1 MGGRPDE
8 APRVSRLFDRLAGL
22 DRGRARPLGMG
33 GISIPAPSH
42 ALRGTWRP
50 VGYLVILV
58 GMVAVLAAVSVRP
71 LNPAVDPADSLS
83 PAPPVSN
90 EETPAEPPAAAVSP
104 LLAQGLE
111 AAQRGDLAD
120 AEGYFRRAVELDAGD
135 AEAWNS
141 LGVVLVRQGE
151 HARGVEALRKA
162 LRLQPSH
169 VAAHRNLGVA
179 LDRQGQTGEAA
190 QHYRTFLSLTTAA
203 HPGRGDVR
211 RRLLELGSVRTG
223 V

>member
-1 MGGRPDE
+1 M
-8 APRVSRLFDRLAGL
+8 A
-22 DRGRARPLGMG
+22 
-33 GISIPAPSH
+33 
-42 ALRGTWRP
+42 
-50 VGYLVILV
+50 
-58 GMVAVLAAVSVRP
+58 AVLAAVSVRP
-71 LNPAVDPADSLS
+71 PNPAAVPLAPFS
-83 PAPPVSN
+83 PVAPVPMA
-90 EETPAEPPAAAVSP
+90 ETPPEPPRGAVSP
-104 LLAQGLE
+104 LLARGLE
-111 AAQRGDLAD
+111 AAQRGELAD
-120 AEGYFRRAVELDAGD
+120 AVGYFRRAAEQDAGD

-169 VAAHRNLGVA
+169 IEAHRNLGVA
-179 LDRQGQTGEAA
+179 LDRQGRAGEAA
-190 QHYRTFLSLTTAA
+190 QHYRSFLSLTTEA

>member
-1 MGGRPDE
+1 MGGPLDE
-8 APRVSRLFDRLAGL
+8 ARRVSRLFDRLAGL
-22 DRGRARPLGMG
+22 DRGRARPTGMG
-33 GISIPAPSH
+33 AISIPAPSR
-42 ALRGTWRP
+42 ARRRTWRL
-50 VGYLVILV
+50 VGSLVILSC
-58 GMVAVLAAVSVRP
+58 MVAVLAVVSVRP
-71 LNPAVDPADSLS
+71 LRPAAVPGGPLTATPLAPTIEIPAD
-83 PAPPVSN
+83 APRV
-90 EETPAEPPAAAVSP
+90 ALSP

-111 AAQRGDLAD
+111 ATRRGQLAD
-120 AEGYFRRAVELDAGD
+120 AEGYFRRAVEQDAGD

-151 HARGVEALRKA
+151 QARGMEALRKA

-169 VAAHRNLGVA
+169 IEAHRNLGVA

-190 QHYRTFLSLTTAA
+190 QHYRTFLSLTTAD

>member
-1 MGGRPDE
+1 MGGRLDE
-8 APRVSRLFDRLAGL
+8 VPRVSRLYDRLAGL

-33 GISIPAPSH
+33 AISIPAPPR
-42 ALRGTWRP
+42 ALRGSWRL
-50 VGYLVILV
+50 VGYLVILL
-58 GMVAVLAAVSVRP
+58 GMVAVLVAVSVFP
-71 LNPAVDPADSLS
+71 LKSAAIPVAPLS
-83 PAPPVSN
+83 PAPPVLDA
-90 EETPAEPPAAAVSP
+90 EAPVEPPRAAVSP

-111 AAQRGDLAD
+111 AAQRGELAD
-120 AEGYFRRAVELDAGD
+120 AEGYFRRAVEQDAGD

-151 HARGVEALRKA
+151 HAQGVEALRKA

-169 VAAHRNLGVA
+169 IEAHRNLGVA
-179 LDRQGQTGEAA
+179 LDRLGRAGEAA
-190 QHYRTFLSLTTAA
+190 RHYRTFLSLTTDA

>member
-1 MGGRPDE
+1 M
-8 APRVSRLFDRLAGL
+8 SRLFDRLAGL
-22 DRGRARPLGMG
+22 DRGRARPTGMG
-33 GISIPAPSH
+33 GISLPAPS
-42 ALRGTWRP
+42 RGRRGPWRLL
-50 VGYLVILV
+50 GSLVILLC
-58 GMVAVLAAVSVRP
+58 MVAILAAVSVRP
-71 LNPAVDPADSLS
+71 LKPAAVPAGAFNPEPLASII
-83 PAPPVSN
+83 
-90 EETPAEPPAAAVSP
+90 ETPAEPPRAAVSS

-111 AAQRGDLAD
+111 AAQRGELAD
-120 AEGYFRRAVELDAGD
+120 AEGYFRRAVEQDAGD

-151 HARGVEALRKA
+151 QAQGVEALRKA

-169 VAAHRNLGVA
+169 IEAHRNLGA
-179 LDRQGQTGEAA
+179 TLDRQGRAGEAA
-190 QHYRTFLSLTTAA
+190 QHYRSFLSLTTDT